1 MAAAELSSVEQK
13 PNAEAG
19 FVDGLVPE
27 HYGVGAGAGA
37 ITADN
42 ITKIEMAEANIDHP
56 ARGDLIGNAR
66 HCGPGKI
73 LLRALAHHASDRRRI
88 GGVDIVHALQPG
100 DAGAAADIGREA
112 APGAEVDI
120 AVHQHRLRADL

>member
-1 MAAAELSSVEQK
+1 MAAAELSSVEQE

-19 FVDGLVPE
+19 FVDGMVPE

-42 ITKIEMAEANIDHP
+42 ITKIEMAEAEVDHP

-66 HCGPGKI
+66 HRGPGKI
-73 LLRALAHHASDRRRI
+73 LRRALARHACGRRRI
-88 GGVDIVHALQPG
+88 GGVDVVRALQPG
-100 DAGAAADIGREA
+100 DTQAAADIGRES

-120 AVHQHRLRADL
+120 AVRQN